1 MSKEKYSRKQKRI
14 EPELKIAMVNQ
25 QRIIK
30 DILAHY
36 KIDISYFVALGLLHI
51 EDAKH
56 WLIKKEYQRL
66 YNNGEYSYK
75 NVKKFLS
82 ERYSISISSIEKMIY
97 NNH

>member
-1 MSKEKYSRKQKRI
+1 MCNY
-14 EPELKIAMVNQ
+14 

-36 KIDISYFVALGLLHI
+36 GIDISYYVALELLHI
-51 EDAKH
+51 EDAKT

-75 NVKKFLS
+75 NVKKYLS
-82 ERYSISISSIEKMIY
+82 ERYSTSISSIEKMVY